1 MTQIARAGVI
11 RAMVEVAMAS
21 NKVKVNTEIK
31 KIIIE
36 KAIEGKTSG
45 QISQYI
51 KEMCG
56 VDVSDAR
63 VREYRIKFKDKIVPK
78 REEILNS
85 AYATEPLARP
95 EYRLK
100 LYHENIERETGRKN
114 SRGKYTG
121 DGKVINDALRYA
133 AEDLKNLEMIQLKQK
148 EIELRKEL
156 GESVADVDGLL
167 VMVEKR
173 IVVGKKKSEV
183 NEQIAED
190 VQWAIV
196 DSDATK
202 EKEDG
207 GTK

>member
-1 MTQIARAGVI
+1 
-11 RAMVEVAMAS
+11 MVEVAMAS

-156 GESVADVDGLL
+156 GESVADVDRLL